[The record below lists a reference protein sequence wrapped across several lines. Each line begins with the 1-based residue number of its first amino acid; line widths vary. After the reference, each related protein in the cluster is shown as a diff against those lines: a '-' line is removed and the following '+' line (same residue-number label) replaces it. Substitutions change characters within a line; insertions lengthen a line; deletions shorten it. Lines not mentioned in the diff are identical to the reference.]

1 MPQRDLKMSNF
12 LDAVRNLTDSWSAA
26 TPTNLSDLVAVAIAH
41 PIVSFELIAAAAV
54 AFCVRTGARI

>member
-1 MPQRDLKMSNF
+1 MSNF